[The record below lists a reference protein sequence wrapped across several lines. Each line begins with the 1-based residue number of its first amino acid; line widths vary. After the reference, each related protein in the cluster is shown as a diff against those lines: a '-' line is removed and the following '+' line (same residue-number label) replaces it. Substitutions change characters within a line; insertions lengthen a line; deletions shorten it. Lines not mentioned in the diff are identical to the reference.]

1 MNKEQ
6 REVKEWKKEDKVMLS
21 TRNLVFKEKLV
32 KKLTE
37 RYVKSFVVEEVILK
51 NIVKL
56 KLLVSMRIYPV
67 VNVSRIIKYRELM
80 KGQKI
85 EEPKPIKVDGEEKWK
100 VEKILNKIK
109 VRGVMK
115 YLVYQK
121 VFTTENDIWKKEK
134 DLENVKKLVDE
145 FEERMNTEIK

>member
-67 VNVSRIIKYRELM
+67 VNVSRIMKYRELI

-85 EEPKPIKVDGEEKWK
+85 EEPKPIEVDGEEKWK

-121 VFTTENDIWKKEK
+121 VFTTENNIWKKEK

-145 FEERMNTEIK
+145 FEERMNIEIK